1 MAQIEFKKIEGDS
14 PQYFALIAILAIIT
28 AAGFT
33 AYVLDHT
40 IGGLSDLSNRV
51 PWGIVNAGI
60 PYYIGL
66 SAGSLIVSALAG
78 VFNIKK
84 YKVFSRMAAFLAAAW
99 IIAAMMSIALDIGK
113 LYHFMNAVRYFN
125 PTSIFSWNA
134 FLYSSYF
141 VICSIYLIVQF
152 EEMERATR
160 FMAGVAVFWAVLVH
174 SGTGAIYSFM
184 YSRELYH
191 SALTPPMFI
200 ICAITSGLGLLLATL
215 YVTFRFTKREID
227 PKLVRGLA
235 LVFAGLAMILAYFLA
250 VEGLEKGYIPAL
262 HDAVKFIYL
271 TPSQSIFWSFW
282 LLIIFGIAIPVIIV
296 LNPKTGYDLRWLSVA
311 GVMHAALV
319 FAERFYLI
327 VPGQVYPREYL
338 PGYEMHSLHTLEGYI
353 VTYTPTPIEW
363 LQVFGLFAMVLL
375 IYVVGIRVFAIVPER
390 AVDIEELEEVGE

>member
-1 MAQIEFKKIEGDS
+1 MQIEFKKIEGDS
-14 PQYFALIAILAIIT
+14 LQYFFLAGILAIIT
-28 AAGFT
+28 AAGFY

-40 IGGLSDLSNRV
+40 VGGLSDLSNRV

-60 PYYIGL
+60 PYFIGL

-84 YKVFSRMAAFLAAAW
+84 YKVFSRMAAYLAAAW
-99 IIAAMMSIALDIGK
+99 IVAAILSIALDIGK

-141 VICSIYLIVQF
+141 VICATYLIVQF

-160 FMAGVAVFWAVLVH
+160 FMAGLAVFWAVLVH

-184 YSRELYH
+184 YARELYH

-200 ICAITSGLGLLLATL
+200 VCAITSGLGLLLATL
-215 YVTFRFTKREID
+215 YFTFRFTKRELD
-227 PKLVRGLA
+227 PGLVRELSLIFVGLS
-235 LVFAGLAMILAYFLA
+235 LILAYMLA

-262 HDAVKFIYL
+262 HEAVQFVYL
-271 TPSQSIFWSFW
+271 NPSESLFWSFW
-282 LLIIFGIAIPVIIV
+282 LLVILGIAVPVLII
-296 LNPKTGYDLRWLSVA
+296 LYPKTGYDLRWISFA
-311 GVMHAALV
+311 GILHAALV

-327 VPGQVYPREYL
+327 VPGQVYPAEYL
-338 PGYEMHSLHTLEGYI
+338 AGYKLESLHTLEGQI
-353 VTYTPTPIEW
+353 VTYTPTIVEW
-363 LQVFGLFAMVLL
+363 AQVIGLFAMVLL
-375 IYVVGIRVFAIVPER
+375 IYVIGVKLFAIVPEK
-390 AVDIEELEEVGE
+390 AIDIEKASEEVVE